1 MMSTKKRLVMAARAG
16 TFCVFALLLQVDAK
30 AADVTVPKEW
40 NVGPM
45 SSGAY
50 REAFDSSLPTWAGRV
65 GANAVT
71 NGFPA
76 MSGSGLPVRSNA
88 WFGANV
94 KVLQLE
100 TDGET
105 VTNEVAYGDGP
116 VTFAAKPVYVDLRIK
131 FDPLTDAPNA
141 NLLSDA
147 KLALFV
153 SPEAKLVV
161 VHKNGAATNSLALDT
176 NKWHQITVKLFNNKF
191 DVLTNDVAMFT
202 NLEVRT
208 AGTANTLSSA
218 NFYGTGL
225 IDELYV
231 SHGNPA
237 YPIPGP
243 TNAIPTLPTEGA
255 NTPTDEQQT
264 MINAWLSGY
273 AGITSGTALS
283 MTKDQ
288 LNLSYL
294 LDKLNGDGT
303 TATPVGGYSFGIS
316 KLDLISPTSL
326 IVTVALKVDNVD
338 KASAINGRIQL
349 QGKVDIEDS
358 WTTLDGAI
366 TPEFADFDAGEAT
379 YTFTVR
385 ANGYRFFKPLI
396 VP

>member
-1 MMSTKKRLVMAARAG
+1 MMSTKKRLVKAACSG
-16 TFCVFALLLQVDAK
+16 TFCVFALLLHGGAQ
-30 AADVTVPKEW
+30 AADSLVPKEW

-45 SSGAY
+45 VSGAY
-50 REAFDSSLPTWAGRV
+50 REAFDADLPTWAGRV
-65 GANAVT
+65 GVNAVT
-71 NGFPA
+71 NAFPS

-100 TDGET
+100 TEGQT
-105 VTNEVAYGDGP
+105 VTNAVAYSDGP
-116 VTFAAKPVYVDLRIK
+116 VTFATKPVFVDLRIK

-141 NLLSDA
+141 SLLSDA

-176 NKWHQITVKLFNNKF
+176 NKWHQITVKLFNGRF

-202 NLEVRT
+202 NLEIRT
-208 AGTANTLSSA
+208 AGDANTLASA
-218 NFYGTGL
+218 NFCGTGL
-225 IDELYV
+225 VDDLYV

-237 YPIPGP
+237 YLIPGP
-243 TNAIPTLPTEGA
+243 TTAIPALPTVGV

-264 MINAWLSGY
+264 LINAWLSGY
-273 AGITSGTALS
+273 AGITSGTTLN

-288 LNLSYL
+288 LSLSYL

-316 KLDLISPTSL
+316 KLDLVSPTSL

-338 KASAINGRIQL
+338 KDSAINGRIQL
-349 QGKVDIEDS
+349 QGKVDIDDS
-358 WTTLDGAI
+358 WTTLDVAI
-366 TPEFADFDAGEAT
+366 TPEFADFNAGEAT
-379 YTFTVR
+379 YAFTVP
-385 ANGYRFFKPLI
+385 AGGYAFFKPLI